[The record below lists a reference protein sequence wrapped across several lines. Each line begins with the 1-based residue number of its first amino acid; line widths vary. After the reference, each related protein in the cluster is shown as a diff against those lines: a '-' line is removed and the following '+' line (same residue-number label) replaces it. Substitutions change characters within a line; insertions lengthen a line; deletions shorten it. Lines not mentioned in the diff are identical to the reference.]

1 MIPGPFEYH
10 RPGSVDEALALLA
23 QHGEDGRVIA
33 GGHSL
38 VPMMKL
44 RLAEPAHLID
54 LRNLGELRGIR
65 EADGGLEIGAMTTQH
80 EIVDSELLQALCP
93 ILRETA
99 LLIADP
105 QVRYCGTLGGNVA
118 NGDPGNDMPA
128 VMQCLGASY
137 LLRNAGGA
145 REVAARDFYEGAY
158 FTALGEDEIL
168 TAVRIPRPPAGQG
181 QAYEK
186 LKRKVGDYATAA
198 AAVVLS
204 LDGGTCSQAAVAL
217 TNVGQTPIFVE
228 AAGQALLGGPVDAAA
243 IAEAARLAREA
254 ADPVEDLRGPAD
266 FKRHAAG
273 VMVQRALERARD
285 RAQA

>member
-23 QHGEDGRVIA
+23 RHGEDGRVIA

-44 RLAEPAHLID
+44 RLAAPEHLID
-54 LRNLGELRGIR
+54 LRNLAELRGIR
-65 EADGGLEIGAMTTQH
+65 EAEGSLEIGAMTTQY
-80 EIVDSELLQALCP
+80 EIIESELLQALCP
-93 ILRETA
+93 ILREA
-99 LLIADP
+99 VVLIADP

-128 VMQCLGASY
+128 VMQCLGAGY
-137 LLRNAGGA
+137 LVRNASGQ
-145 REVAARDFYEGAY
+145 REIPARDFYEGAY

-168 TAVRIPRPPAGQG
+168 TAVRIPCPPEGQG

-217 TNVGQTPIFVE
+217 TNVGQTPIF
-228 AAGQALLGGPVDAAA
+228 
-243 IAEAARLAREA
+243 AEAAARALVGTSLDEAAVAEAVRLAKEA
-254 ADPVEDLRGPAD
+254 ADPVEDLRGPAE
-266 FKRHAAG
+266 FKRHVAG
-273 VMVQRALERARD
+273 VMVQRAVARAHA
-285 RAQA
+285 RAGA

>member
-23 QHGEDGRVIA
+23 RHGEDGRVIA

-44 RLAEPAHLID
+44 RLAAPAHLID
-54 LRNLGELRGIR
+54 LRNLAELGGIR
-65 EADGGLEIGAMTTQH
+65 EADGSLEIGAMTTQH
-80 EIVDSELLQALCP
+80 EVIESELLQALCP

-99 LLIADP
+99 LMIADP
-105 QVRYCGTLGGNVA
+105 QVRYCGTLGGNGA

-137 LLRNAGGA
+137 LVRNAGGQ
-145 REVAARDFYEGAY
+145 REIPARDFYEGAY

-168 TAVRIPRPPAGQG
+168 TAVRIPRPPEGQG

-186 LKRKVGDYATAA
+186 MKRKVGDYATAA
-198 AAVVLS
+198 AVALS
-204 LDGGTCSQAAVAL
+204 LDGGTCSQAAIAL
-217 TNVGQTPIFVE
+217 TNLGQTPIF
-228 AAGQALLGGPVDAAA
+228 
-243 IAEAARLAREA
+243 AEAASQALVGSGLDEAAVAEAVRLAREA

-273 VMVQRALERARD
+273 VMVQRAVARARERAS
-285 RAQA
+285 A